1 MTLWFENSSGV
12 RRPICDCSTW
22 EEVTKSIEEFIDQCN
37 LNKHNIAKERYGKD
51 YDPSKVVPFV
61 SYYTRVW
68 ESEGMTK
75 IDVGSHT
82 EFFFWEG
89 KYDNT

>member
-1 MTLWFENSSGV
+1 MTLWF
-12 RRPICDCSTW
+12 
-22 EEVTKSIEEFIDQCN
+22 
-37 LNKHNIAKERYGKD
+37 
-51 YDPSKVVPFV
+51 DPSKVVPFV